1 MAAAAWT
8 AQLHIADGAASED
21 APEIAYATR
30 PDPQGGSADLYILAE
45 PERPGSEP
53 FIGELVSAI
62 GEDFLA
68 GEGSLTGI
76 VQRAIQDRHAELRDW
91 NRASLPHDQ
100 ASYGLSC
107 LLVHG
112 RDLFL
117 AQIGP
122 SLAYYRQ
129 GDRLLRRRPASA
141 PAREPLGRADIAQPE
156 FSQLELGPG
165 DWVLL
170 ISSAAAN
177 AIGEEA
183 LAALRRLAPDDVL
196 PALYPMLQSLPRL
209 SALVVAPPAAVTTP
223 APLAAAPLA
232 RPAATPPAATP
243 PAAAPPAPP
252 AAAPAAPPAEAYPER
267 APLGEA
273 LGAAEAR
280 LRHALQGLLD
290 LARRSSQRAGLPPQR
305 RGGADAA
312 AGSDTPPTDD
322 PDEPADPPAPPPA
335 AAAAPPAEEAAEAP
349 DAERGTALIA
359 APPAAPPPAEGGWP
373 GNPFTSAPPPLLAAA
388 INIDAARLFR
398 PLIGLRAYRP
408 RLRAR
413 ARPAPAGEARGG
425 GWGWSRSWGGL
436 GLGLGAMLL
445 ILAVVAG
452 VLLVPELLE
461 DSERN
466 RFEQRLEEA
475 RRGLTSAA
483 LSNDPAASRAEL
495 DLARAA
501 LEEALALRPLDDAAL
516 ALQQEVAATLLQA
529 NAIIQPAD
537 LALVLDFSERVAPPL
552 ALATVQIGGD
562 TAYLL
567 DESGGRIFALS
578 LAGGEPA
585 TIYRAGERYPLLFQ
599 FRGPEAAAP
608 LAMQWSSDERG
619 VSLTILDANRWLF
632 RYTPAAGMEALE
644 LPEAETL
651 GSTDALAVHD
661 GELYLLDVAG
671 GSIWR
676 YPFLSD
682 GSLGPARAAIRR
694 TELTAAASLVVA
706 EAIFVAGADGRIRRF
721 EDGLEQPFP
730 LLELDRS
737 LLVPASLAVGQ
748 LSGLIYAVDRG
759 NNRVL
764 ILTPAGELLA
774 QLRDDLLVGVR
785 GVVPDEA
792 NGRLYYV
799 TVDALLTSALPEI
812 PPR

>member
-30 PDPQGGSADLYILAE
+30 PDPQGGGGDLYILAE

-53 FIGELVSAI
+53 FIGDLVSAI

-165 DWVLL
+165 DWALL

-177 AIGEEA
+177 AIGEEG
-183 LAALRRLAPDDVL
+183 LAALLRLAPDDVL
-196 PALYPMLQSLPRL
+196 PALYPMLQALPRL
-209 SALVVAPPAAVTTP
+209 SALVVAAPAAVTTP
-223 APLAAAPLA
+223 ALLAAAPLA
-232 RPAATPPAATP
+232 PPAATP
-243 PAAAPPAPP
+243 PAAAPTAPP
-252 AAAPAAPPAEAYPER
+252 AATPAEAYPER
-267 APLGEA
+267 ASLGEA
-273 LGAAEAR
+273 LGAAGAR

-290 LARRSSQRAGLPPQR
+290 LARRGSKRAGLPPQQCSA
-305 RGGADAA
+305 GAGAG
-312 AGSDTPPTDD
+312 AGSDEPPADD
-322 PDEPADPPAPPPA
+322 PDEPADPPADPPA
-335 AAAAPPAEEAAEAP
+335 PPRAEAAASPAEEAEEAP

-359 APPAAPPPAEGGWP
+359 APPAASPPAEGGWP

-413 ARPAPAGEARGG
+413 ALPAPAGEASAG

-436 GLGLGAMLL
+436 ALGLGAMLL

-475 RRGLTSAA
+475 RRGLTAAA

-501 LEEALALRPLDDAAL
+501 VEEALALRPLDDAGL

-567 DESGGRIFALS
+567 DESGGRIFALA

-632 RYTPAAGMEALE
+632 RYTPAAGVEALE
-644 LPEAETL
+644 LPEAATL

-682 GSLGPARAAIRR
+682 GSLGTASAAIRR
-694 TELTAAASLVVA
+694 TELTAAASLLVA

-721 EDGLEQPFP
+721 ENGLEQPFS